1 MYRFIQNEG
10 DFFAP
15 GYYNENFKSNVF
27 DLSGYDNDGIKDII
41 KRFSGLRAQYGDFG
55 KLIREKRLRKKD
67 IIKETHAFNS
77 KVMECLGYDTSPAY
91 ASWIQV
97 DDESVIPARSILR
110 DGSGNAK
117 LVVLEMSAM
126 VKKDADDEPQG
137 LFEQHYDLPDGT
149 SIEGKVPEQR
159 YVYSLWSEVIGKE
172 LPEGCKISP
181 SKINECATTIF
192 RLDDRSQRPQHIVI
206 FAGNIVYLLEEE
218 KWSHGAYL
226 RFDLEE
232 LFSEALVGSFRDYYA
247 LFYLLASKEVLSGD
261 SQIVLMDKIMEAS
274 YKNAYEVTKDLKR
287 GVIKA
292 VELLANEA
300 LYYKKTVLKE
310 EIDETDDQFAANVKD
325 DCLTIIYRLLFIFYA
340 EARPEIGILPMK
352 DEIYAK
358 GYSLDILRDLEQT
371 PLKSQHSR
379 NSYFFHDSL
388 QTLFGLI
395 CTGYNDNV
403 NTSFKSFSVKKIDSP
418 LFDDNKLLC
427 LNGVKFRN
435 FIWQDIICSLSL
447 SEEQARKQRGRISY
461 ANLGINQLGSV
472 YESLLAYRGFYA
484 EEDYIEVHAADDPD
498 DGTFLVQR
506 RRMGDFE
513 YNEILHDKNGD
524 PVILPKGQFV
534 YRLNGRDRKKS
545 ASYYTPEVLT
555 KSTVK
560 YTLKGFVERLEAGT
574 MTAEELLQ
582 LKTLEPAMGAAAFQN
597 EVVNQLA
604 ELYLTWRQK
613 ELGKHIAPQNYLN
626 ERQKVKAYIATKN
639 IYGVDLN
646 PTAIELGK
654 LSLWLNVIHKD
665 METPFFAHRLA
676 LGNAVIGAWFKAYYE
691 SELSKKIPNTMK
703 YESVCWWEK
712 APHRLHFSK
721 DKRKINRKK
730 SEIYHFLIPD
740 KNMLGVLNIR
750 EEKAAHP
757 NEAVAMQKILKDWTR
772 PITGNDLA
780 ILRKISDKID
790 ALVSDYIHYQEKIE
804 KLTANNFE
812 VWGHRTYHNPTLF
825 PYDAKEQLL
834 NSKWAKNNAYYKLCM
849 VMNYWCALW
858 FWEYDDAAKLP
869 TREQFWNDIENM
881 LDVDFS
887 KAKDSLVLTSPD
899 YSVEQPSLWDP
910 IPEEKPEEKIVENEE
925 PAPEDDVVYTRE
937 EASKIL
943 AECSDQGNLFAASR
957 TPIVER
963 LANRYHFFH
972 PMLEFIEVFWLRDG
986 FDVIVGNPPWL
997 KLEFTE
1003 QDIIA
1008 DKFPEVVIRRTTA
1021 ATVDERRAEFLS
1033 DERTLKLFNSEKN
1046 EHFCSTSFMNAVSNY
1061 PLLAGQQTNLYKC
1074 VLENGFDL
1082 LSSIG
1087 FMGLL
1092 HPEGI
1097 YDDPNGQ
1104 PLRKVLYE
1112 RLRYHFQFLNEFLLF
1127 AEIGDRKTYGINV
1140 YGESGRISFKS
1151 INNLFTP
1158 ATIDACFSH
1167 NGYGPCEG
1175 IKVNGNWNTD
1185 GHRDRIVEYSESE
1198 LHTLFKTFEDE
1209 GEWNAVKLVSIHS
1222 REIIDVL
1229 SKLSSFETHVS
1240 DFEPLVVEALH
1251 EANDAKNGTIVR
1263 KTQYP
1268 DMSRYEM
1275 IYSGPHIYVGNPL
1288 YKTPRSISIQK
1299 ADYDVIDLTHIPD
1312 NYVPRTNYVPKI
1324 DIITYKKRINGFC
1337 DHNDEN
1343 GLPVYGEWINYYRVG
1358 ARKMLNVEGERT
1370 LTTAIIPP
1378 GTSHINGIVSTTFR
1392 ELDKVV
1398 EFAGISHSLVMDF
1411 YLKTIGSRNLSSTR
1425 IGSFPMGLESAH
1437 ARAIAIRTLRLNCVN
1452 QYYSTLWKALW
1463 LEEYKDENW
1472 SIDNKSLTPFYLLKN
1487 IWTRESPL
1495 RNSFERRWALV
1506 EIDVIT
1512 AIALGLSL
1520 ADLEMIY
1527 YYQFPVLKQNEE
1539 DTWYDRKGSIVFTC
1553 AKGLV
1558 GVGLERKQWEQIQ
1571 GQLSEDGR
1579 VYSGTSES
1587 YEHTVDPAKSELY
1600 GGQKVTY
1607 YAPYTRCDR
1616 IDDYRRAWAYFE
1628 KVFGKD
1634 NK

>member
-1 MYRFIQNEG
+1 MYRFIQNNG

-27 DLSGYDNDGIKDII
+27 DLSGYDSEGIKQIV
-41 KRFSGLRAQYGDFG
+41 KKFSGLRAQYGDFA

-97 DDESVIPARSILR
+97 DEDSVIPARSILR

-126 VKKDADDEPQG
+126 IKKDADDEPQG
-137 LFEQHYDLPDGT
+137 LFEQHYDAPEGT
-149 SIEGKVPEQR
+149 NIDGKVPEQR

-172 LPEGCKISP
+172 LPEGCKICP
-181 SKINECATTIF
+181 SKVNECATTIF
-192 RLDDRSQRPQHIVI
+192 RLDDKSQRPQHIVI

-226 RFDLEE
+226 LFDLEE
-232 LFSEALVGSFRDYYA
+232 LFSEALNSSFRDYYA
-247 LFYLLASKEVLSGD
+247 LFYLLSSKEVLSGD
-261 SQIVLMDKIMEAS
+261 AQIVLMDKIMEAS

-300 LYYKKTVLKE
+300 LYYKKEVLNE
-310 EIDETDDQFAANVKD
+310 EIDETSDQFASKVKD

-379 NSYFFHDSL
+379 NTYFFHDSL

-395 CTGYNDNV
+395 CTGFNDNV
-403 NTSFKSFSVKKIDSP
+403 STSYRSFSVKKIDSP
-418 LFDDNKLLC
+418 LFDDNKLLS

-484 EEDYIEVHAADDPD
+484 EEDYIEVHAADNPE

-506 RRMGDFE
+506 RRMGDFAA
-513 YNEILHDKNGD
+513 NEILRDKNGD

-560 YTLKGFVERLEAGT
+560 YTLKGFVEQLEAGT

-613 ELGKHIAPQNYLN
+613 ELGKHISPQDYLN

-676 LGNAVIGAWFKAYYE
+676 LGNAVIGAWFKAYDE
-691 SELSKKIPNTMK
+691 NELSKKIPNSLK
-703 YESVCWWEK
+703 YEAVNWWEK

-721 DKRKINRKK
+721 DKRKILRKK

-757 NEAVAMQKILKDWTR
+757 NEAQGMQRKLKDWTK

-780 ILRKISDKID
+780 VLRKISDKID
-790 ALVSDYIHYQEKIE
+790 ALVSEYIRYQEKIE
-804 KLTANNFE
+804 KLTANNFD
-812 VWGHRTYHNPTLF
+812 VWGHKTYHNPTLF
-825 PYDAKEQLL
+825 PYDEKEQLL
-834 NSKWAKNNAYYKLCM
+834 NSKWAKNNAYYKLAM
-849 VMNYWCALW
+849 IMNYWCALW
-858 FWEYDDAAKLP
+858 FWEYDDADKLP
-869 TREQFWNDIENM
+869 TREQYWNDIESM

-887 KAKDSLVLTSPD
+887 KAKDTLVLTSPD
-899 YSVEQPSLWDP
+899 NSIEEPGLWDP
-910 IPEEKPEEKIVENEE
+910 VVETAEAEQAAEEETPEEE
-925 PAPEDDVVYTRE
+925 VVYTRE

-943 AECSDQGNLFAASR
+943 ANITDTGNLFGGSR
-957 TPIVER
+957 TPIVEK

-986 FDVIVGNPPWL
+986 FDVIVGNPPWI
-997 KLEFTE
+997 KLEFDE
-1003 QDIIA
+1003 KDIISEH
-1008 DKFPEVVIRRTTA
+1008 FPEVAIRNIPAPKVREAKEQMFADNKATEESYFVELEEVICQSQ
-1021 ATVDERRAEFLS
+1021 FL
-1033 DERTLKLFNSEKN
+1033 NG
-1046 EHFCSTSFMNAVSNY
+1046 FCNY
-1061 PLLAGQQTNLYKC
+1061 PLLVGQQTNLYKC
-1074 VLENGFDL
+1074 ILTNSFDCI
-1082 LSSIG
+1082 SNSG
-1087 FMGLL
+1087 YTGLL
-1092 HPEGI
+1092 LPESI

-1104 PLRKVLYE
+1104 PLRRELYL
-1112 RLRYHFQFLNEFLLF
+1112 RLRYHFQYQNELRLFTEVHHHTRYGDQLLGPRSSSPNFL
-1127 AEIGDRKTYGINV
+1127 
-1140 YGESGRISFKS
+1140 S
-1151 INNLFTP
+1151 IHNLFHP
-1158 ATIDACFSH
+1158 ATVDACFAH
-1167 NGYGPCEG
+1167 NGLGLCAGKKKNGTWNTEG
-1175 IKVNGNWNTD
+1175 HSERIVHFSEKELRTLATAFEGTDDNWNST
-1185 GHRDRIVEYSESE
+1185 
-1198 LHTLFKTFEDE
+1198 
-1209 GEWNAVKLVSIHS
+1209 KLVSIHS
-1222 REIIDVL
+1222 KEIIKIL
-1229 SKLSSFETHVS
+1229 ESFSEFTTKVGDS
-1240 DFEPLVVEALH
+1240 EVVISEGLH
-1251 EANDAKNGTIVR
+1251 ET
-1263 KTQYP
+1263 
-1268 DMSRYEM
+1268 MSVDRGIMKRDTRFPNYSKREL
-1275 IYSGPHIYVGNPL
+1275 IYSGPHVFSGNPI
-1288 YKTPRSISIQK
+1288 YKTPRSTCRLNS
-1299 ADYDVIDLTHIPD
+1299 DYDVIDLTSIPSD
-1312 NYVPRTNYVPKI
+1312 FLPRTNYTPINPLTLDSIVKGFKCGT
-1324 DIITYKKRINGFC
+1324 DSNGNDTYDSWLSYYKMGFRRMIGS
-1337 DHNDEN
+1337 DSERSLS
-1343 GLPVYGEWINYYRVG
+1343 GGILLPNC
-1358 ARKMLNVEGERT
+1358 M
-1370 LTTAIIPP
+1370 
-1378 GTSHINGIVSTTFR
+1378 HIGGIVSASFKDSSK
-1392 ELDKVV
+1392 LL
-1398 EFAGISHSLVMDF
+1398 EFAALSCSLPLDFYVKTLGISDIHANRLA
-1411 YLKTIGSRNLSSTR
+1411 
-1425 IGSFPMGLESAH
+1425 SFPLGIDSKFNRPLFV
-1437 ARAIAIRTLRLNCVN
+1437 RILRLNCLTK
-1452 QYYSTLWKALW
+1452 YYAKLWDDNYV
-1463 LEEYKDENW
+1463 EEFKNETWSNEDKRLSPFSIIEKQWDYKNA
-1472 SIDNKSLTPFYLLKN
+1472 
-1487 IWTRESPL
+1487 L
-1495 RNSFERRWALV
+1495 RNQFERRYAML
-1506 EIDVIT
+1506 EIDVISGQ
-1512 AIALGLSL
+1512 ALGLSL
-1520 ADLEMIY
+1520 DDLIKMYFI
-1527 YYQFPVLKQNEE
+1527 QFPILQQYDNE
-1539 DTWYDRKGSIVFTC
+1539 TFYDSKGAIVFTVNR
-1553 AKGLV
+1553 GLG
-1558 GVGLERKQWEQIQ
+1558 GVGLDRRQWEQVR
-1571 GQLSEDGR
+1571 GELSEDGLT
-1579 VYSGTSES
+1579 YAGTTET
-1587 YEHTVDPAKSELY
+1587 YTHTIDPTKSELY
-1600 GGQKVTY
+1600 GGQQVTY
-1607 YAPYTRCDR
+1607 YAPYTKCDR
-1616 IDDYRRAWAYFE
+1616 IADYRRAWAHFE
-1628 KVFGKD
+1628 KVFGE
-1634 NK
+1634 NKQ

>member
-27 DLSGYDNDGIKDII
+27 DMSGYDNDGIKDII
-41 KRFSGLRAQYGDFG
+41 KRFSSLRAQYGDFG

-137 LFEQHYDLPDGT
+137 LFEQHYDLPDGA

-172 LPEGCKISP
+172 LPESCKISP

-310 EIDETDDQFAANVKD
+310 EIDETDDQFASNVKD

-403 NTSFKSFSVKKIDSP
+403 NSSFKSFSVKKIDSP

-447 SEEQARKQRGRISY
+447 SEEQAKKQRGRISY

-534 YRLNGRDRKKS
+534 YRLNGRDRKRS

-676 LGNAVIGAWFKAYYE
+676 LGNAVIGAWFKAYDE
-691 SELSKKIPNTMK
+691 SELSKKMPNTMK

-757 NEAVAMQKILKDWTR
+757 NEAVAMQKILKDWTK

-780 ILRKISDKID
+780 VLRKISDKID
-790 ALVSDYIHYQEKIE
+790 SLVSDYIHYQEKIE

-812 VWGHRTYHNPTLF
+812 VWGHKTYHNPTLF

-899 YSVEQPSLWDP
+899 YSIEQPSLWDP
-910 IPEEKPEEKIVENEE
+910 IPEEKTEEMIVENEE
-925 PAPEDDVVYTRE
+925 PVPEDDVVYTRE

-986 FDVIVGNPPWL
+986 FDVIVGNPPWI
-997 KLEFTE
+997 KLEFDE
-1003 QDIIA
+1003 EGIVSEV
-1008 DKFPEVVIRRTTA
+1008 FPEISIRNTSA
-1021 ATVDERRAEFLS
+1021 PERKKLLPQLLNEAN
-1033 DERTLKLFNSEKN
+1033 TLRQLFISELREN
-1046 EHFCSTSFMNAVSNY
+1046 VCTTSFLIGYANY
-1061 PLLAGQQTNLYKC
+1061 PLLVGQQPNLYKC
-1074 VLENGFDL
+1074 VIENGFSL
-1082 LSSIG
+1082 LNSAG
-1087 FMGLL
+1087 QMGLL
-1092 HPEGI
+1092 HPEGV
-1097 YDDPNGQ
+1097 YDDTKGQ
-1104 PLRKVLYE
+1104 PLRREIYL
-1112 RLRYHFQFLNEFLLF
+1112 RLRYHFQYQNGLNLF
-1127 AEIGDRKTYGINV
+1127 AEVAHRERYSSNIYG
-1140 YGESGRISFKS
+1140 GLQESPSFYS
-1151 INNLFTP
+1151 INNLFHP
-1158 ATIDACFSH
+1158 STIDACFAH
-1167 NGYGPCEG
+1167 NGLGTCLG
-1175 IKVNGNWNTD
+1175 IKVEGGWNTS
-1185 GHRDRIVEYSESE
+1185 GHRDRIIHYTQRE
-1198 LHTLFKTFEDE
+1198 LSVLADTFEDGAPWE
-1209 GEWNAVKLVSIHS
+1209 TVRLVNVHA

-1229 SKLSSFETHVS
+1229 YKLSSFRSHIR
-1240 DFEPLVVEALH
+1240 DFKHIIARPLDNTFSVV
-1251 EANDAKNGTIVR
+1251 DGTIVKVNDR
-1263 KTQYP
+1263 FP
-1268 DMSRYEM
+1268 SVENYEM
-1275 IYSGPHIYVGNPL
+1275 VYSGPHFYVGNPL
-1288 YKTPRSISIQK
+1288 YKTPRKLCQLK
-1299 ADYDVIDLTHIPD
+1299 GDYDIVNLADTNADFIQ
-1312 NYVPRTNYVPKI
+1312 RTNYVPGI
-1324 DIITYKKRINGFC
+1324 DILKYKSLEKGF
-1337 DHNDEN
+1337 DDDT
-1343 GLPVYGEWINYYRVG
+1343 PWIDLYKIGYRN
-1358 ARKMLNVEGERT
+1358 MLSQAGERT
-1370 LTTAIIPP
+1370 LTSALLPP
-1378 GTSHINGIVSTTFR
+1378 KTSHIHTVLSLTFDNA
-1392 ELDKVV
+1392 ESIC
-1398 EFAGISHSLVMDF
+1398 EAAGLSESIIFDF
-1411 YLKTIGSRNLSSTR
+1411 QTKTIQASNLSVER
-1425 IGSFPMGLESAH
+1425 LEGLPMGIERKFTKALF
-1437 ARAIAIRTLRLNCVN
+1437 IRTLLLNCLN
-1452 QYYSTLWKALW
+1452 SYYAPIWSKLWNESFKA
-1463 LEEYKDENW
+1463 ENW
-1472 SIDNKSLTPFYLLKN
+1472 SKDDSRLHSFKDLES
-1487 IWTRESPL
+1487 IWQVNTPL
-1495 RNSFERRWALV
+1495 RNYFERRQALV
-1506 EIDVIT
+1506 EIDVIS
-1512 AIALGLSL
+1512 AMALGLSL
-1520 ADLEMIY
+1520 SDLNTVY
-1527 YYQFPVLKQNEE
+1527 LLQFPVLQQNEE
-1539 DTWYDRKGSIVFTC
+1539 DTWYDAKGDIVFTC
-1553 AKGLV
+1553 AKGLI
-1558 GVGLERKQWEQIQ
+1558 GVGLDRQRWEEIR
-1571 GQLSEDGR
+1571 GELSEDGMT
-1579 VYSGTSES
+1579 YSGRFGSVV
-1587 YEHTVDPAKSELY
+1587 HTIDSNKSELY

-1607 YAPYTRCDR
+1607 FAPFTKCDR
-1616 IDDYRRAWAYFE
+1616 FEDYRIAWTHFE
-1628 KVFGKD
+1628 KLF
-1634 NK
+1634 NKE

>member
-1 MYRFIQNEG
+1 MYRFIQNNG

-27 DLSGYDNDGIKDII
+27 DLSGYDNDGIKDIV
-41 KRFSGLRAQYGDFG
+41 KRFSNLRAQYGDFG

-137 LFEQHYDLPDGT
+137 LFEQHYDMPDGMQA
-149 SIEGKVPEQR
+149 EGRVPEQR

-172 LPEGCKISP
+172 LPDGCKICP
-181 SKINECATTIF
+181 SKVNECATTIF

-232 LFSEALVGSFRDYYA
+232 LFSEALVSTFRDYYA

-300 LYYKKTVLKE
+300 LYYKKNIQKE
-310 EIDETDDQFAANVKD
+310 EIDETSDQFASNVKD

-371 PLKSQHSR
+371 PLRSEHSR

-395 CTGYNDNV
+395 CTGFNDNV

-418 LFDDNKLLC
+418 LFDDKKLLV
-427 LNGVKFRN
+427 LDGVKFRN

-447 SEEQARKQRGRISY
+447 SEEEARKQRGRISY

-484 EEDYIEVHAADDPD
+484 EEDYIEVHKADDPA

-506 RRMGDFE
+506 SRMGDFE
-513 YNEILHDKNGD
+513 ANEILRDNNGE

-613 ELGKHIAPQNYLN
+613 ELGKHIAPQDYLN

-676 LGNAVIGAWFKAYYE
+676 LGNAVIGAWFKAYDE
-691 SELSKKIPNTMK
+691 SELSRKVPNSLK
-703 YESVCWWEK
+703 YEAVAWWEK
-712 APHRLHFSK
+712 APHRLHFSRE
-721 DKRKINRKK
+721 KRKIKRKS

-740 KNMLGVLNIR
+740 KNMLGVLNIK

-757 NEAVAMQKILKDWTR
+757 VEAQKMQRILKDWTK
-772 PITGNDLA
+772 PITGNDLL

-790 ALVSDYIHYQEKIE
+790 ALLTEYIRYQEKIE

-812 VWGHRTYHNPTLF
+812 VWGHKTYHNPTLF
-825 PYDAKEQLL
+825 PYDEKEQLL
-834 NSKWAKNNAYYKLCM
+834 NSKWAKNNAYYKLSM
-849 VMNYWCALW
+849 IMNYWCALW
-858 FWEYDDAAKLP
+858 FWEYGDAGQLP
-869 TREQFWNDIENM
+869 TREQYWSDIESM
-881 LDVDFS
+881 LDIDFS
-887 KAKDSLVLTSPD
+887 KARQTLVLTSPD
-899 YSVEQPSLWDP
+899 NSIEEPGLWDP
-910 IPEEKPEEKIVENEE
+910 VPDEKKEEKVESEGAAEEEN
-925 PAPEDDVVYTRE
+925 VVYTRE
-937 EASKIL
+937 EASRIL
-943 AECSDQGNLFAASR
+943 AECSDSGNLFDGSR

-972 PMLEFIEVFWLRDG
+972 PMLEFVEVFWLRDG
-986 FDVIVGNPPWL
+986 FDIIVGNPPWIITG
-997 KLEFTE
+997 F
-1003 QDIIA
+1003 DILDLFSEKYPELAIHG
-1008 DKFPEVVIRRTTA
+1008 KTSPEVRSEKDKYIAENPELGMIYTEELTSSFCLNNFTG
-1021 ATVDERRAEFLS
+1021 ATCNYPYLTGIKTDLFLCILASSLDISSESGFVGMVHPESVYENVNLS
-1033 DERTLKLFNSEKN
+1033 DFR
-1046 EHFCSTSFMNAVSNY
+1046 
-1061 PLLAGQQTNLYKC
+1061 
-1074 VLENGFDL
+1074 
-1082 LSSIG
+1082 SIVY
-1087 FMGLL
+1087 
-1092 HPEGI
+1092 H
-1097 YDDPNGQ
+1097 
-1104 PLRKVLYE
+1104 
-1112 RLRYHFQFLNEFLLF
+1112 RLRYHFQYYNELRLF
-1127 AEIGDRKTYGINV
+1127 AEVHHEKPYGVNIYGGHKEHISFLSIHNLYHPLTVDGCFAHDGSGLCYGKKVGGKWNGIN
-1140 YGESGRISFKS
+1140 E
-1151 INNLFTP
+1151 
-1158 ATIDACFSH
+1158 
-1167 NGYGPCEG
+1167 GY
-1175 IKVNGNWNTD
+1175 
-1185 GHRDRIVEYSESE
+1185 S
-1198 LHTLFKTFEDE
+1198 
-1209 GEWNAVKLVSIHS
+1209 
-1222 REIIDVL
+1222 
-1229 SKLSSFETHVS
+1229 
-1240 DFEPLVVEALH
+1240 
-1251 EANDAKNGTIVR
+1251 
-1263 KTQYP
+1263 Q
-1268 DMSRYEM
+1268 
-1275 IYSGPHIYVGNPL
+1275 
-1288 YKTPRSISIQK
+1288 
-1299 ADYDVIDLTHIPD
+1299 
-1312 NYVPRTNYVPKI
+1312 
-1324 DIITYKKRINGFC
+1324 
-1337 DHNDEN
+1337 
-1343 GLPVYGEWINYYRVG
+1343 
-1358 ARKMLNVEGERT
+1358 
-1370 LTTAIIPP
+1370 
-1378 GTSHINGIVSTTFR
+1378 
-1392 ELDKVV
+1392 
-1398 EFAGISHSLVMDF
+1398 
-1411 YLKTIGSRNLSSTR
+1411 
-1425 IGSFPMGLESAH
+1425 
-1437 ARAIAIRTLRLNCVN
+1437 
-1452 QYYSTLWKALW
+1452 
-1463 LEEYKDENW
+1463 
-1472 SIDNKSLTPFYLLKN
+1472 
-1487 IWTRESPL
+1487 
-1495 RNSFERRWALV
+1495 
-1506 EIDVIT
+1506 
-1512 AIALGLSL
+1512 
-1520 ADLEMIY
+1520 
-1527 YYQFPVLKQNEE
+1527 
-1539 DTWYDRKGSIVFTC
+1539 
-1553 AKGLV
+1553 
-1558 GVGLERKQWEQIQ
+1558 
-1571 GQLSEDGR
+1571 
-1579 VYSGTSES
+1579 
-1587 YEHTVDPAKSELY
+1587 
-1600 GGQKVTY
+1600 
-1607 YAPYTRCDR
+1607 
-1616 IDDYRRAWAYFE
+1616 DD
-1628 KVFGKD
+1628 
-1634 NK
+1634 

>member
-1 MYRFIQNEG
+1 MYRFIQNNG

-27 DLSGYDNDGIKDII
+27 DLSGYDNDGIKDIV
-41 KRFSGLRAQYGDFG
+41 KRFSSLRAQYGDFG

-126 VKKDADDEPQG
+126 MKKDADDEPQG
-137 LFEQHYDLPDGT
+137 LFEQHYDLPDG
-149 SIEGKVPEQR
+149 IQADERVPEQR
-159 YVYSLWSEVIGKE
+159 YVYSLWSEVIGKD

-181 SKINECATTIF
+181 SKVNECVTTIF

-232 LFSEALVGSFRDYYA
+232 LFSEALVSSFRDYYA

-300 LYYKKTVLKE
+300 LYYKKNIKKE
-310 EIDETDDQFAANVKD
+310 EIDETSDQFAANVKD

-371 PLKSQHSR
+371 PLRSEHSR

-388 QTLFGLI
+388 QTLFNLI
-395 CTGYNDNV
+395 CTGFNDNV
-403 NTSFKSFSVKKIDSP
+403 NTSYKSFSVKKIDSP
-418 LFDDNKLLC
+418 LFDDKKLLV

-484 EEDYIEVHAADDPD
+484 EEDYIEVHQADDPS

-506 RRMGDFE
+506 RRMDDFE
-513 YNEILHDKNGD
+513 ANEILRDKND
-524 PVILPKGQFV
+524 EPVILSKGQFV

-574 MTAEELLQ
+574 MNAEELLH

-613 ELGKHIAPQNYLN
+613 ELGKHIAPQDYLN

-676 LGNAVIGAWFKAYYE
+676 LGNAVIGAWFKAYDE
-691 SELSKKIPNTMK
+691 NELSKKIPNSLK
-703 YESVCWWEK
+703 YEAVAWWEK

-721 DKRKINRKK
+721 ERRKIVRKK

-740 KNMLGVLNIR
+740 KNMLGVLNIK

-757 NEAVAMQKILKDWTR
+757 AEAQGMQRILKDWTK
-772 PITGNDLA
+772 PITGNDLLV
-780 ILRKISDKID
+780 LRKISDKID
-790 ALVSDYIHYQEKIE
+790 SLLTEYIRYQEKIE
-804 KLTANNFE
+804 KLTANNFD
-812 VWGHRTYHNPTLF
+812 VWGHKTYHNPTLF
-825 PYDAKEQLL
+825 PYDEKEQLL
-834 NSKWAKNNAYYKLCM
+834 NSKWAKNNAYYKLSM
-849 VMNYWCALW
+849 IMNYWCALW
-858 FWEYDDAAKLP
+858 FWEYDDAGQLP
-869 TREQFWNDIENM
+869 TREQFWNDIETI
-881 LDVDFS
+881 LDIDFS
-887 KAKDSLVLTSPD
+887 KARQTLVLTSPD
-899 YSVEQPSLWDP
+899 NSIEEPGLWDQV
-910 IPEEKPEEKIVENEE
+910 PEEVKNEDAGFETEENDGEENI
-925 PAPEDDVVYTRE
+925 VYTRE

-943 AECSDQGNLFAASR
+943 AEYSDGGNLFDSSR

-986 FDVIVGNPPWL
+986 FDIIVGNPPWL
-997 KLEFTE
+997 KLEFE
-1003 QDIIA
+1003 EKDIVSE
-1008 DKFPEVVIRRTTA
+1008 KNPEVVIRKTSGPEVA
-1021 ATVDERRAEFLS
+1021 AKMQQILS
-1033 DERTLKLFNSEKN
+1033 DPTMKRLFWEERSEYFGTSAFINSKCNYSLLVNQQPNLF
-1046 EHFCSTSFMNAVSNY
+1046 
-1061 PLLAGQQTNLYKC
+1061 KC
-1074 VLENGFDL
+1074 ILVNGFDL
-1082 LSSIG
+1082 LSNSGSIG
-1087 FMGLL
+1087 ML
-1092 HPEGI
+1092 HPDGVF
-1097 YDDPNGQ
+1097 DDSHGQ
-1104 PLRKVLYE
+1104 VLRRELYP
-1112 RLRYHFQFLNEFLLF
+1112 RLRYHFSFINVLKLF
-1127 AEIGDRKTYGINV
+1127 AEILHWVNYSINIYGSKQAV
-1140 YGESGRISFKS
+1140 PDFKS
-1151 INNLFTP
+1151 ISNVFHP
-1158 ATIDACFSH
+1158 STIDGCFAH
-1167 NGYGPCEG
+1167 DGHGAVG
-1175 IKVNGNWNTD
+1175 GLKVDGHWNTAS
-1185 GHRDRIVEYSESE
+1185 HKERIVRFTEEEMRLLSI
-1198 LHTLFKTFEDE
+1198 TFENGAPWE
-1209 GEWNAVKLVSIHS
+1209 TVKLVNLQSRRILSILRAFSLFGGRLNSYHPLIRRPLDETNS
-1222 REIIDVL
+1222 VKSGIIRRDVG
-1229 SKLSSFETHVS
+1229 F
-1240 DFEPLVVEALH
+1240 
-1251 EANDAKNGTIVR
+1251 
-1263 KTQYP
+1263 P
-1268 DMSRYEM
+1268 DMSLSEM
-1275 IYSGPHIYVGNPL
+1275 IYSGSHIYVSNPL
-1288 YKTPRSISIQK
+1288 YKTPKKSCSRKEDFDTINLNDISERFIQ
-1299 ADYDVIDLTHIPD
+1299 
-1312 NYVPRTNYVPKI
+1312 RTNYKPSI
-1324 DIITYKKRINGFC
+1324 DLIAYRSLVDGFC
-1337 DHNDEN
+1337 SDT
-1343 GLPVYGEWINYYRVG
+1343 PWIDLYKVG
-1358 ARKMLNVEGERT
+1358 FRKMLSQSGERT
-1370 LTTAIIPP
+1370 LTGAILPKNS
-1378 GTSHINGIVSTTFR
+1378 SHTNGIISVTISD
-1392 ELDKVV
+1392 LNLMV
-1398 EFAGISHSLVMDF
+1398 EFAGLTSSIVLDF
-1411 YLKTIGSRNLSSTR
+1411 YLKTIGASNLYQDRLDSFPLGVTEHFSLPIKCRTLLLNCLNSYYAPLWEQLYTNSFKDNSWSRDDARLKDFGTLSS
-1425 IGSFPMGLESAH
+1425 
-1437 ARAIAIRTLRLNCVN
+1437 
-1452 QYYSTLWKALW
+1452 K
-1463 LEEYKDENW
+1463 
-1472 SIDNKSLTPFYLLKN
+1472 
-1487 IWTRESPL
+1487 WTWETPL
-1495 RNSFERRWALV
+1495 RNYFARRQALV
-1506 EIDVIT
+1506 EIDVLT
-1512 AIALGLSL
+1512 SMALGLSL
-1520 ADLEMIY
+1520 QDLELMY
-1527 YYQFPVLKQNEE
+1527 KLQFPVLQQNED
-1539 DTWYDRKGSIVFTC
+1539 DTWYDTTGNIVFTC
-1553 AKGLV
+1553 AKGLI
-1558 GVGLERKQWEQIQ
+1558 GVGLDRPKWEQIR
-1571 GQLSEDGR
+1571 GSLSEDGKT
-1579 VYSGTSES
+1579 YSGTSGTVT
-1587 YEHTVDPAKSELY
+1587 HTIDPDKSELY
-1600 GGQKVTY
+1600 GGQQVTY
-1607 YAPYTRCDR
+1607 YAPFTKCDR
-1616 IDDYRRAWAYFE
+1616 IEDYRRAWTHFE
-1628 KVFGKD
+1628 KVFGE
-1634 NK
+1634 NQ